1 MTTALGFRVGAP
13 KMRFG
18 AKCPNPK
25 CEGGNLSQSRHERED
40 PMTPCRVCGGRGT
53 IPDAQLEAWRQDPAF
68 SVRSR
73 FESNYTDFYTNEHL
87 EYKKGEVRQG
97 RMPTM
102 TLAGFIDA
110 RRRDLRAP
118 ALQPSFMPAGAYD
131 PVRDFLM
138 ECTAGCINGMQV
150 SEHDRDEWPCQ
161 ACGKRGTM
169 LASDILR
176 RRSPARPAASA
187 ARPVA
192 AASMHSPPAPAA
204 TGAHQPVGD
213 VWMKCTAG
221 CSNGIQ
227 VDRHDHSVE
236 WRCTECGG
244 TGKIKRAA
252 ARPAASAARPVAAAS
267 MPSPPAAAG
276 AWNCGTCT
284 LQNGPRDERCAAC
297 GATPVPASEWACKQC
312 TLINGVNSTQ
322 CGVCYEQRTASSAS
336 TASTAST
343 ASSASTSSQWSASS
357 ASAASTRTDGSN
369 KRKTDDSECKV
380 CFDTIE
386 TRAALIPCGHAQ
398 FCAACATKLRQCPL
412 CQKLITSTLKIFTG
426 FGRPRYKSRGRYMI

>member
-1 MTTALGFRVGAP
+1 
-13 KMRFG
+13 
-18 AKCPNPK
+18 
-25 CEGGNLSQSRHERED
+25 
-40 PMTPCRVCGGRGT
+40 MTPCRVCGGRGT

-68 SVRSR
+68 SGRSR
-73 FESNYTDFYTNEHL
+73 FDSNYTDFYTNEHL

-102 TLAGFIDA
+102 TLAEFIDA
-110 RRRDLRAP
+110 RRRDGRAP
-118 ALQPSFMPAGAYD
+118 ALHPSFMPAGAYG
-131 PVRDFLM
+131 PVGDFLM

-150 SEHDRDEWPCQ
+150 SVHDRDEWPCQ

-169 LASDILR
+169 LASDIVR
-176 RRSPARPAASA
+176 RISP
-187 ARPVA
+187 
-192 AASMHSPPAPAA
+192 
-204 TGAHQPVGD
+204 
-213 VWMKCTAG
+213 
-221 CSNGIQ
+221 
-227 VDRHDHSVE
+227 
-236 WRCTECGG
+236 
-244 TGKIKRAA
+244 

-276 AWNCGTCT
+276 AWNCGMCT
-284 LQNGPRDERCAAC
+284 LQNGPIDERCAAC

-312 TLINGVNSTQ
+312 TFINGVNSTE
-322 CGVCYEQRTASSAS
+322 CDVCYGQRTASSAS
-336 TASTAST
+336 SASTVSSALSASTASS

-357 ASAASTRTDGSN
+357 ASAASSRADGSN

-412 CQKLITSTLKIFTG
+412 CQKPITSTLKIFTG
-426 FGRPRYKSRGRYMI
+426 FGRPRYTSRGRYMI